1 MTSQS
6 PELSR
11 SLLDTFARKEWPV
24 AQSWLSRVYG
34 LGVHDC
40 EDVFQEAF
48 IVLWDHMRQ
57 GQFDIHHDKVGSY
70 FLGICKKKAQETMR
84 KKQRFV
90 PVPDDVLAAR
100 EFSAEKSEQ
109 LLLTFESE
117 ASLREKKETMI
128 RQMLR
133 QMPEPCNKI
142 LWAFYFESVSMQEM
156 AELYGYASAAAVK
169 VTKHRCLEKFGKWCS
184 EKFKT
189 MFR

>member
-1 MTSQS
+1 M
-6 PELSR
+6 
-11 SLLDTFARKEWPV
+11 LDTFARKEWPV

-48 IVLWDHMRQ
+48 IVLWNHMRQ
-57 GQFDIHHDKVGSY
+57 GRFDIHHDKVGSY

-142 LWAFYFESVSMQEM
+142 LWAFYFESFSMQEM